1 MSSHNVTK
9 ALGRSMRA
17 IHAERAKKI
26 PEAFTNVVTE
36 VKPIGNGKHANC
48 YGKSS
53 DLTLREASGCYV
65 TATNGETYLDVT
77 SGIAVL
83 STGHCHPRVVEAV
96 REQAGKCLHAQL
108 NCFQSHTQL
117 DELVQKLDRIT
128 PDNIDTF
135 FPDTTG
141 SQAIEAAVKMCRR
154 HTGRQNII
162 CIQGGFHGRTTLTS
176 AMTSSNAGARYP
188 SSTPL
193 PSGVYHTQAPMAFR
207 WGVSEEEACD
217 RAIQQFKDMFR
228 SHIPADS
235 VAAIVMEPILGEGGC
250 IPIPG
255 KFWAAVRSFCDEHG
269 ALLVADEIQCGV
281 ARSGTMWAS
290 DQLPGNP
297 DVIVTAKGL
306 ASGMPLSMVCSS
318 SEIMDS
324 FTPGTHG
331 GTYMGNIVACAAAN
345 ATLDIIEDEDL
356 CGNAKRQ
363 GDLLHG
369 MLTDVFKKNLPAC
382 DVRGKGLMRA
392 IEVRDLD
399 GNASP
404 EIAQKIRKHCLD
416 NSNVLL
422 YAPSGWDANAIRLIP
437 SLTIQEHETVHLAS
451 AIEAAVMA
459 I

>member
-1 MSSHNVTK
+1 MSSIGKT
-9 ALGRSMRA
+9 LGRGGLRA
-17 IHAERAKKI
+17 IHAEPAKKM
-26 PEAFTNVVTE
+26 PQAFAGMVAE
-36 VKPIGNGKHANC
+36 PKPVGNGKHSVSF
-48 YGKSS
+48 GKSS
-53 DLTLREASGCYV
+53 DLTLKEASGCYV

-117 DELVQKLDRIT
+117 DELIQKLDKVT
-128 PDNIDTF
+128 PDNIDTY

-154 HTGRQNII
+154 HTNRQNII
-162 CIQGGFHGRTTLTS
+162 CIHGGFHGRTTLTS
-176 AMTSSNAGARYP
+176 AMTSSNAGSRYP

-207 WGVSEEEACD
+207 WGVTEEEACD
-217 RAIQQFKDMFR
+217 RAISYFEDIFK
-228 SHIPADS
+228 SHLPADT
-235 VAAIVMEPILGEGGC
+235 VAAVVLEPILGEGGC
-250 IPIPG
+250 IPIPDR
-255 KFWAAVRSFCDEHG
+255 FWGAIREFCNENG
-269 ALLVADEIQCGV
+269 ILVVADEIQCGV
-281 ARSGTMWAS
+281 GRSGTMWAS
-290 DQLPGNP
+290 DQLPGSP
-297 DVIVTAKGL
+297 DVIVSAKGL

-324 FTPGTHG
+324 MTPGTHG

-345 ATLDIIEDEDL
+345 ATLDIIEEEDL
-356 CGNAKRQ
+356 CGNAQRQ

-369 MLTDVFKKNLPAC
+369 MLSEVLKTSLPAS
-382 DVRGKGLMRA
+382 DLRGKGLMRA
-392 IEVRDLD
+392 IEVRDHN
-399 GNASP
+399 GKASAQ
-404 EIAQKIRKHCLD
+404 IAQKIRKHCLE

-422 YAPSGWDANAIRLIP
+422 YAPSGWDGNSLRLIP

-451 AIEAAVMA
+451 AIESAVRS